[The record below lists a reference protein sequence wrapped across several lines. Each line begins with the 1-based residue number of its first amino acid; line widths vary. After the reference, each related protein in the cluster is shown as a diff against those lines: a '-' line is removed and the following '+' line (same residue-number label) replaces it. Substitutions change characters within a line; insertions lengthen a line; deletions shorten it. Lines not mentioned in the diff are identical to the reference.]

1 MNSIQS
7 ILNAAYDILQHS
19 SESARLDAEIL
30 LCKVLEKDRAYLRAW
45 PERVLPQE
53 QQNSFQLLLKKRIQG
68 QPIAYITGH
77 KEFWSRDFIVNQ
89 HVLVPRPETELLVE
103 LALDLIPDNWTG
115 TVLDLGTGSGVI
127 GITIAAER
135 PTINVIATDTSQQA
149 LDVAKA
155 NAQQHKIDNI
165 QFRLSHWFKQLDDQQ
180 FDLILS
186 NPPYI
191 DAADPHL
198 QQGDVRFEPESALIA
213 KQNGLQDI
221 IEIAE
226 ATKHHLLPG
235 GYLLVEHGYNQKQPV
250 QSIFQQSNYSNIS
263 NHRDLVGQPRVTM
276 GQWQT

>member
-1 MNSIQS
+1 MTSIQS
-7 ILNAAYDILQHS
+7 TLMGAYDALQHT
-19 SESARLDAEIL
+19 SESAHLDAEIL
-30 LCKVLEKDRAYLRAW
+30 LCKVLEKNRTYLRAW
-45 PERVLPQE
+45 PEQVLTQE
-53 QQNSFQLLLKKRIQG
+53 QYDSFQVLLKQREKG

-77 KEFWSRDFIVNQ
+77 KEFWSREFIVSQ

-103 LALDLIPDNWTG
+103 QALDLIPDNQTG
-115 TVLDLGTGSGVI
+115 TVLDLGTGSGAI

-135 PTINVIATDTSQQA
+135 PAIKVLAIDTSQQA

-165 QFRLSHWFKQLDDQQ
+165 QFQLSHWFEQLESQQ
-180 FDLILS
+180 FNLILS

-198 QQGDVRFEPESALIA
+198 KQGDVRFEPNNALIA

-221 IEIAE
+221 IDIAE
-226 ATKHHLLPG
+226 AAKHYLLPG
-235 GYLLVEHGYNQKQPV
+235 GYLLVEHGYNQKQSV
-250 QSIFQQSNYSNIS
+250 QSIFQQLNYTNIS
-263 NHRDLVGQPRVTM
+263 NYCDLAGQPRVTS